1 MNQQEALARASSLLA
16 PKKGGK
22 GGVLVTPS
30 AVLENDLAAEFDR
43 DLAVFSR
50 ALARMVHG
58 APKRKGMGKSK
69 GRGKHGGEQ
78 EPTTAN
84 SQAASSHA
92 VIADAE
98 EEPAGSSQAANS
110 QAESS
115 HAVIAET
122 DDAPPAA
129 SSQAA
134 SSHVVIAEADDEP
147 AGSSQAASSHVV
159 ITETDDEPDAEEP
172 PAGSSQAASAQAA
185 EAEDE
190 PALNVGALLAMK
202 GDAVGPA
209 IAAAAEAALARAL
222 ARARA
227 RATRDDD
234 ELEQALFG
242 SD

>member
-30 AVLENDLAAEFDR
+30 AVLENDLAAAFDR
-43 DLAVFSR
+43 DLTDFSR
-50 ALARMVHG
+50 ALAREAHG
-58 APKRKGMGKSK
+58 APKRKGKRKSK

-98 EEPAGSSQAANS
+98 EEPAASSQAANS

-129 SSQAA
+129 
-134 SSHVVIAEADDEP
+134 
-147 AGSSQAASSHVV
+147 SSQAASSHVV

-190 PALNVGALLAMK
+190 PALNVGALLAMN

-209 IAAAAEAALARAL
+209 IAAASEAALARAH